1 MILSKSVKSQGILFY
16 GLQFISLPQ
25 EFEMHFLLEKMKSML
40 QSKQSDQY
48 DTLCLTR
55 DSCGQWFSLLIVS
68 SKFLFPLSAKSG
80 KSFPMLKKNDKF
92 SVLGM
97 YNMALA
103 KKLCASYRGQKITL
117 NQSNLILV
125 IASIKAFILQS
136 FRRNSGGG
144 FTESSSKN
152 VVNLKILL

>member
-1 MILSKSVKSQGILFY
+1 M
-16 GLQFISLPQ
+16 P
-25 EFEMHFLLEKMKSML
+25 
-40 QSKQSDQY
+40 
-48 DTLCLTR
+48 DTC

-103 KKLCASYRGQKITL
+103 KKLCASYRGQKIML

-144 FTESSSKN
+144 FTESASKN
-152 VVNLKILL
+152 VVNLKILS